1 MLRRRRS
8 DKHALCSTSRRSSTR
23 CVSPIDGAPTP
34 DTIRCLAKTDY
45 LRQLLRVFSE
55 FADAVHPV
63 HPPDPVGLVGHNGWA
78 TSQLRRVFASLRA
91 FIFRAFSLCAPPL
104 AALPFYRDFPLSFP
118 SKFVVSGD
126 RVKCKAR
133 SRPRRKSACYNCS
146 LTGRTWKRQGTN
158 KTNLKECRKRRVY
171 SYSCCSIAH
180 FFLITQDISCGIP
193 S

>member
-78 TSQLRRVFASLRA
+78 TSQLRRQSVCEHFQSIFA
-91 FIFRAFSLCAPPL
+91 LCTSSRCS
-104 AALPFYRDFPLSFP
+104 PFYRDFPLSFP

-126 RVKCKAR
+126 RVKCKGPVHEEKAL
-133 SRPRRKSACYNCS
+133 A
-146 LTGRTWKRQGTN
+146 TI
-158 KTNLKECRKRRVY
+158 V
-171 SYSCCSIAH
+171 A
-180 FFLITQDISCGIP
+180 
-193 S
+193 

>member
-78 TSQLRRVFASLRA
+78 TSQLRRVFAS
-91 FIFRAFSLCAPPL
+91 IFRAFSLCAPPL
-104 AALPFYRDFPLSFP
+104 AALPFTGIFLSRFHLNLSCPAIVSNAKVP
-118 SKFVVSGD
+118 STK
-126 RVKCKAR
+126 K
-133 SRPRRKSACYNCS
+133 
-146 LTGRTWKRQGTN
+146 KRLLQ
-158 KTNLKECRKRRVY
+158 L
-171 SYSCCSIAH
+171 
-180 FFLITQDISCGIP
+180 
-193 S
+193 